1 MSLLPALSILHCT
14 QLKDTFTPWQSQSF
28 DGNKCNEDMLL
39 KCHVNVSFWQGVE
52 KWNAKLSETELN
64 LSSNRIIVGDV

>member
-1 MSLLPALSILHCT
+1 
-14 QLKDTFTPWQSQSF
+14 
-28 DGNKCNEDMLL
+28 MLL

-64 LSSNRIIVGDV
+64 LSSNRIIVGNVENIRAINQIILFGRVCVHFFPF